1 MPRDKSAQLTSVA
14 RKVAC
19 GAAEVV
25 PLIRVTNLARTL
37 KTLQQDYN
45 VWIVGTAGEANSSIY
60 QNKLTGAL
68 ALVMGAEGDG
78 MRRLTREHCDQLV
91 SIPMQGSV
99 SSLNVSVAT
108 GVCLFEIVRQRIA

>member
-1 MPRDKSAQLTSVA
+1 MLLPAWMRLLCQRDKSAQLTSVA

-25 PLIRVTNLARTL
+25 PLIQVTNLARTL

-45 VWIVGTAGEANSSIY
+45 VWIVEQPVKPTAHFIRS
-60 QNKLTGAL
+60 KLTGAL

-78 MRRLTREHCDQLV
+78 MRRLTE
-91 SIPMQGSV
+91 
-99 SSLNVSVAT
+99 N
-108 GVCLFEIVRQRIA
+108 IAISW